1 MIERSSTSAPAEGSR
16 PPGPAREEWVAEAA
30 EIASQILAQ
39 VRYTRKGS
47 MAWLGPTGYGTEL
60 TPLLTKTLGPDLT
73 HGTTGIAL
81 FLAAVARLRGDDG
94 LRQLSLTVLGP
105 LRRKLGELR
114 ASPGEQP
121 LRLGGMMGLGSY
133 IYGLLTIGKLL
144 GEPELIDEAHAA
156 TVLITAEQIERDV
169 AVRVQTGTAG
179 AILVLLALHALRPHA
194 NRAGRNPL
202 ELALACARHLLANRI
217 SFDGRPRAW
226 ALSPG
231 KPPLIGFGYGAAG
244 ISHALLRLYGATG
257 EPQLLEAASEGLA
270 FVRSFYVSECGNWLD
285 PRAVFEA
292 RYRPRRGSWL
302 DWWSTGT
309 LETLEL
315 QDREEGSEEPRRFS
329 RSWCHGSAG
338 ILLGKIAS
346 LDFEDSPKVRAE
358 IQAGLEG
365 LCRYAWGH
373 DLVQGESDDL
383 CCGRMGHVETLL
395 FAHSRLG
402 EKRYLDAARR
412 EAAEVWRQAQH
423 RGCYNV
429 AAARGTRRFAPMFF
443 QGVAGI
449 GYTFLRLA
457 LPGDLPSVAVLE
469 S

>member
-1 MIERSSTSAPAEGSR
+1 MTALSEGS
-16 PPGPAREEWVAEAA
+16 PLPGLAREQLVAEAA
-30 EIASQILAQ
+30 EIAGQILAQ
-39 VRYTRKGS
+39 VRHSRQGS
-47 MAWLGPTGYGTEL
+47 LAWLGPTGYGTEL
-60 TPLLTKTLGPDLT
+60 SPLLTKPLGPDLT

-94 LRQLSLTVLGP
+94 LRQLSLDVLRP

-114 ASPGEQP
+114 ASPGEKP

-169 AVRVQTGTAG
+169 FVRVQTGTAG

-194 NRAGRNPL
+194 NRAGRSPL

-226 ALSPG
+226 ILSPG
-231 KPPLIGFGYGAAG
+231 KPPLIGFGYGATG
-244 ISHALLRLYGATG
+244 ICHALLRLHGATG
-257 EPQLLEAASEGLA
+257 EPQLLAAASEGLA
-270 FVRSFYVSECGNWLD
+270 FVRSFYVPERGGWLD
-285 PRAVFEA
+285 PRAVFES

-302 DWWSTGT
+302 DWWSAGT
-309 LETLEL
+309 LEDLEPRHP
-315 QDREEGSEEPRRFS
+315 QESERSSGGPRRFS

-338 ILLGKIAS
+338 ILLGKLAS
-346 LDFEDSPKVRAE
+346 LDFDDSPEVREE
-358 IQAGLEG
+358 IQAGLED
-365 LCRYAWGH
+365 LCRNAEEQEP
-373 DLVQGESDDL
+373 VKGETDDL
-383 CCGRMGHVETLL
+383 CCGRMGHVEALL
-395 FAHSRLG
+395 FAYSKLG
-402 EKRYLDAARR
+402 EERYLGAARR
-412 EAAEVWRQAQH
+412 EAGEVWQQARR
-423 RGCYNV
+423 RGRYNV
-429 AAARGTRRFAPMFF
+429 MAARGTDRFSPTLF
-443 QGVAGI
+443 QGAAGI

-457 LPGDLPSVAVLE
+457 LPADLPSVAVLE

>member
-1 MIERSSTSAPAEGSR
+1 MTAPTEGFP
-16 PPGPAREEWVAEAA
+16 PPGLAREQLVAEAA

-47 MAWLGPTGYGTEL
+47 VAWLGPTGYGTEL
-60 TPLLTKTLGPDLT
+60 TPLLTKPLGPDLT

-94 LRQLSLTVLGP
+94 LRQLSLAVLGP

-114 ASPGEQP
+114 ASPGEEP

-156 TVLITAEQIERDV
+156 TVLITEEQIERDV
-169 AVRVQTGTAG
+169 FVRVQTGTAG
-179 AILVLLALHALRPHA
+179 AILVLLALHPLRPHA
-194 NRAGRNPL
+194 NRAGKNPL
-202 ELALACARHLLANRI
+202 ELALACARHLLANRL

-270 FVRSFYVSECGNWLD
+270 FVRSFYVPECGNWFD
-285 PRAVFEA
+285 PRAVFES

-302 DWWSTGT
+302 DWWYTGT
-309 LETLEL
+309 LEDLEP
-315 QDREEGSEEPRRFS
+315 QDREGSSGGPKRFS

-338 ILLGKIAS
+338 ILMGKLAS
-346 LDFEDSPKVRAE
+346 LDFDDSPEVRAE
-358 IQAGLEG
+358 IQAGLED
-365 LCRYAWGH
+365 LCRNAGEH
-373 DLVQGESDDL
+373 DLVEGETDDL
-383 CCGRMGHVETLL
+383 CCGRMGHVEALL
-395 FAHSRLG
+395 FAYSRLG
-402 EKRYLDAARR
+402 EERYLDAARR
-412 EAAEVWRQAQH
+412 EAEDVWRQARN

-429 AAARGTRRFAPMFF
+429 IAARGTHRFAPAFF

-457 LPGDLPSVAVLE
+457 LPADLPSVAVLD